1 MKMYVVKNKTTKDV
15 FGKFDTQNQASEK
28 LVEYITE
35 NNEGYCS
42 NEAGFLS
49 IFDFEVKEEEVQE
62 VASYEDAKAILG
74 LSDESLM
81 TICGVSKHH
90 AKGLLALS
98 KLFTIAEAWNKEDGF
113 VPDFSNEEQRK
124 YFPWFEYN
132 KGAAGF
138 VCVNTDWTATYAIA
152 SAGVGSRLC
161 FATRERAIAFGT
173 QFKDLYNDF
182 LLLDK

>member
-1 MKMYVVKNKTTKDV
+1 MKKYVVRNKTTQQV

-35 NNEGYCS
+35 NNEDYCS
-42 NEAGFLS
+42 DEAGFLS

-62 VASYEDAKAILG
+62 VANYEAAKAILG
-74 LSDESLM
+74 LSDEPLI

-90 AKGLLALS
+90 ANALLALS
-98 KLFTIAEAWNKEDGF
+98 RLFTIAEAWNKEDGF

-138 VCVNTDWTATYAIA
+138 VCAPEHWSAT
-152 SAGVGSRLC
+152 SETAGVGSRLC

>member
-1 MKMYVVKNKTTKDV
+1 MKQYVVRNKTTQQV

-35 NNEGYCS
+35 NNEDYCS
-42 NEAGFLS
+42 DEAGFLS

-62 VASYEDAKAILG
+62 IASYEDAKALLG
-74 LSDESLM
+74 LSDEPLM

-90 AKGLLALS
+90 EKALLALS
-98 KLFTIAEAWNKEDGF
+98 KLFTIAEAWNKEYGF

-138 VCVNTDWTATYAIA
+138 VCAATGWTAAGAAA
-152 SAGVGSRLC
+152 SVGSRLC
-161 FATRERAIAFGT
+161 FATHERAIAFGK
-173 QFKDLYNDF
+173 QFEGLYNDF
-182 LLLDK
+182 LLMQ

>member
-1 MKMYVVKNKTTKDV
+1 MKKYVVRNKTTQQV

-35 NNEGYCS
+35 NNEDYYS
-42 NEAGFLS
+42 DEAGFLS

-62 VASYEDAKAILG
+62 IASYEDAKAILG
-74 LSDESLM
+74 LSDEPLM

-90 AKGLLALS
+90 AKALLALS

-132 KGAAGF
+132 KGSAGF
-138 VCVNTDWTATYAIA
+138 VCADAHWAIA
-152 SAGVGSRLC
+152 KATAYVGFRLC
-161 FATRERAIAFGT
+161 FATRERAFDFGKK
-173 QFKDLYNDF
+173 FESLYNDF

>member
-1 MKMYVVKNKTTKDV
+1 MKKYVVRNKTTQQV
-15 FGKFDTQNQASEK
+15 FGKFDTMNQASEK

-35 NNEGYCS
+35 NNEDYCS
-42 NEAGFLS
+42 DEAGFLS

-62 VASYEDAKAILG
+62 VASYEDAKKYLG
-74 LSDESLM
+74 LSDEPLM
-81 TICGVSKHH
+81 TICGVNMHH
-90 AKGLLALS
+90 EKALLALS

-113 VPDFSNEEQRK
+113 MPDFSNEEQRK

-132 KGAAGF
+132 KGVAGF
-138 VCVNTDWTATYAIA
+138 VCAPEHWSATSAT
-152 SAGVGSRLC
+152 AGVGSRLC

>member
-1 MKMYVVKNKTTKDV
+1 MKKYVVRNKTTQQV

-35 NNEGYCS
+35 NNEDYCS
-42 NEAGFLS
+42 DEAGFLS

-62 VASYEDAKAILG
+62 IASYEDAKALLG
-74 LSDESLM
+74 LSDEPLM

-90 AKGLLALS
+90 EKVLLALS

-138 VCVNTDWTATYAIA
+138 VCASTNWAATLAYAH
-152 SAGVGSRLC
+152 VGSRLC
-161 FATRERAIAFGT
+161 FATRERAIAFGK
-173 QFKDLYNDF
+173 QFEGLYNDF
-182 LLLDK
+182 LLMK

>member
-1 MKMYVVKNKTTKDV
+1 MKKYVVRNKTTQQV

-35 NNEGYCS
+35 NNEDYCS
-42 NEAGFLS
+42 DEAGFLS

-62 VASYEDAKAILG
+62 IASYEDAKALLG
-74 LSDESLM
+74 LSDEPLM

-90 AKGLLALS
+90 EKALLALS
-98 KLFTIAEAWNKEDGF
+98 KLFTIAEAWNNEDGF

-138 VCVNTDWTATYAIA
+138 VCANSYWAATGAAA
-152 SAGVGSRLC
+152 SVGSRLC
-161 FATRERAIAFGT
+161 FATRERAIAFGK
-173 QFKDLYNDF
+173 QFEGLYNDF
-182 LLLDK
+182 LLMQ

>member
-1 MKMYVVKNKTTKDV
+1 MKKYVVRNKTTQQV

-35 NNEGYCS
+35 NNEDYCS
-42 NEAGFLS
+42 DEAGFLS

-62 VASYEDAKAILG
+62 IASYEDAKALLG
-74 LSDESLM
+74 LSDEPLM

-90 AKGLLALS
+90 EKALLALS
-98 KLFTIAEAWNKEDGF
+98 KLFTIAEAWNNEDGF

-138 VCVNTDWTATYAIA
+138 VCASTFWAAATADAH
-152 SAGVGSRLC
+152 VGSRLC
-161 FATRERAIAFGT
+161 FATRERAIAFGK
-173 QFKDLYNDF
+173 QFEGLYNDF
-182 LLLDK
+182 LLMQ

>member
-1 MKMYVVKNKTTKDV
+1 MKKYVVINKTTNEV

-35 NNEGYCS
+35 NNEDYCS
-42 NEAGFLS
+42 DEAGFLS

-62 VASYEDAKAILG
+62 VANYEAAKAILG
-74 LSDESLM
+74 LSDEPLI

-90 AKGLLALS
+90 ANALLALS
-98 KLFTIAEAWNKEDGF
+98 RLFTIAEAWNKEDGF

-132 KGAAGF
+132 KGSAGF
-138 VCVNTDWTATYAIA
+138 VYAGTSWAATGAYAN
-152 SAGVGSRLC
+152 VGSRLC
-161 FATRERAIAFGT
+161 FATRERAFDFGKK
-173 QFKDLYNDF
+173 FESLYNDF

>member
-1 MKMYVVKNKTTKDV
+1 MKKYVVRNKTTQQV
-15 FGKFDTQNQASEK
+15 FGKFETQNQASEK

-35 NNEGYCS
+35 QNDDVCS
-42 NEAGFLS
+42 DEEGFLF

-62 VASYEDAKAILG
+62 IASYEDAKAILG

-113 VPDFSNEEQRK
+113 VPDFSNEEQLK

-132 KGAAGF
+132 KGSAGF
-138 VCVNTDWTATYAIA
+138 VCADTNWTATAADA
-152 SAGVGSRLC
+152 SVGSRLC
-161 FATRERAIAFGT
+161 FATRERAFDFGKK
-173 QFKDLYNDF
+173 FESLYNDF